1 MNFMVGQ
8 GLYEEKMMPKKE
20 LLSVI
25 VPVYNVEKYLD
36 DCIRSIVNQ
45 TYTSLQII
53 LIDDGS
59 ADSSFMICQKWAALD
74 HRIDCYHFE
83 TSGGAVRARQKG
95 MEMARAEYIAYVD
108 IDDWM

>member
-1 MNFMVGQ
+1 MVGQ

-59 ADSSFMICQKWAALD
+59 ADGSGDLCEKLALQDGRIRVIMYGRVVFMT
-74 HRIDCYHFE
+74 E
-83 TSGGAVRARQKG
+83 
-95 MEMARAEYIAYVD
+95 AEYTRWESAMSIKK
-108 IDDWM
+108 

>member
-53 LIDDGS
+53 
-59 ADSSFMICQKWAALD
+59 
-74 HRIDCYHFE
+74 
-83 TSGGAVRARQKG
+83 
-95 MEMARAEYIAYVD
+95 
-108 IDDWM
+108 